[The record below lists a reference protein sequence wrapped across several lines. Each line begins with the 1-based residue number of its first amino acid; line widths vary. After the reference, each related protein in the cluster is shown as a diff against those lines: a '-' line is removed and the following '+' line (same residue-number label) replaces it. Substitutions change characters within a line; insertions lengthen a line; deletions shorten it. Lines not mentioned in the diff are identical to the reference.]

1 MNKYLKLFYIILLI
15 VLLPVIKACKD
26 NTPDQPNQ
34 QGNKIT
40 AVHLDLLAE
49 GKGKQDVTIQFRD
62 TDGVNGKQSASPLRL
77 QENTTYTVK
86 IMLLDESKTPAADVS
101 VAYNNSFQ
109 VTGGANLTITK
120 TDRQFQ
126 FKTGAATTNTDG
138 LLRLEMKQNT
148 DVQNVTFP
156 LLISQ

>member
-1 MNKYLKLFYIILLI
+1 
-15 VLLPVIKACKD
+15 
-26 NTPDQPNQ
+26 
-34 QGNKIT
+34 
-40 AVHLDLLAE
+40 
-49 GKGKQDVTIQFRD
+49 
-62 TDGVNGKQSASPLRL
+62 
-77 QENTTYTVK
+77 
-86 IMLLDESKTPAADVS
+86 